1 MKIGL
6 IAHPEELTKGEIAAF
21 RAAGAD
27 VLGLHPVGG
36 NKATSSLENLLIWLK
51 TDKGRMLLSY
61 ARSLGL
67 EIEYEMHAASF
78 LVPREMF
85 SSHPEYFRE
94 ANGVRTNDYNFCVS
108 SDDMLRTV
116 ANRAAELVS
125 KLDYSSHDYYLWQ
138 DDVDGGEC
146 ECEKCRTLSASD
158 QSLIIANAIADELR
172 RFDSSARVC
181 YLAYLGTL
189 TPPKSV
195 KPAPGVFLEY
205 APMKRDRSI
214 PVWEDDNVKRELA
227 ALFDVFE
234 PGEAK
239 ILEYW
244 YDNSMFSNWKKPPKK
259 FTPDNERIA
268 KEIEFYRSLGVGNVT
283 SFACYL
289 GADYEALYGAPDF
302 SAIKF
307 AKR

>member
-51 TDKGRMLLSY
+51 TDKGRRLLSY

-108 SDDMLRTV
+108 SDEMLRTV

-146 ECEKCRTLSASD
+146 GCEKCRTLSASD
-158 QSLIIANAIADELR
+158 QSLIVANAIADELR

-268 KEIEFYRSLGVGNVT
+268 KEIDFYRSLGVGNVT

-289 GADYEALYGAPDF
+289 GADYQALYGSPDF
-302 SAIKF
+302 SAINRVK
-307 AKR
+307 K

>member
-51 TDKGRMLLSY
+51 TDKGRRLLSY

-108 SDDMLRTV
+108 SDEMLRTV

-138 DDVDGGEC
+138 DDVNGGEC
-146 ECEKCRTLSASD
+146 GCEKCRTLSASD
-158 QSLIIANAIADELR
+158 QSLIVANAIADELR

-268 KEIEFYRSLGVGNVT
+268 KEIDFYRSLGVGNVT

-302 SAIKF
+302 SAVKS

>member
-51 TDKGRMLLSY
+51 TDKGRRLLSY

-108 SDDMLRTV
+108 SDEMLRLM
-116 ANRAAELVS
+116 AKNAAALGRVLS
-125 KLDYSSHDYYLWQ
+125 PDTHDYYFWL
-138 DDVDGGEC
+138 DDAENNRCG
-146 ECEKCRTLSASD
+146 CEKCRTLSASD
-158 QSLIIANAIADELR
+158 QSLIVANAIADELR

-268 KEIEFYRSLGVGNVT
+268 REIKFYRSLGVGNVT

-302 SAIKF
+302 SAVKS

>member
-51 TDKGRMLLSY
+51 TDKGRRLLSY

-108 SDDMLRTV
+108 SDEMLRLM
-116 ANRAAELVS
+116 AKNAAALGRVLS
-125 KLDYSSHDYYLWQ
+125 PDTHDYYFWL
-138 DDVDGGEC
+138 DDAENSRCG
-146 ECEKCRTLSASD
+146 CEKCRVFSASD
-158 QSLIIANAIADELR
+158 QSLIVANAIADELR

-268 KEIEFYRSLGVGNVT
+268 REIEFYRSLGVGNVT

-302 SAIKF
+302 SAINRVK
-307 AKR
+307 K

>member
-51 TDKGRMLLSY
+51 TDKGRRLLSY
-61 ARSLGL
+61 ARSLDL

-108 SDDMLRTV
+108 SDEMLRTV

-146 ECEKCRTLSASD
+146 RCEKCRVFSASD
-158 QSLIIANAIADELR
+158 QSLIVANAIATGLR
-172 RFDSSARVC
+172 ETIPGARAC
-181 YLAYLGTL
+181 YLAYQNTL
-189 TPPKSV
+189 NPPALV

-205 APMKRDRSI
+205 APFKRDRSI
-214 PVWEDDNVKRELA
+214 PVWQDETVKRELD
-227 ALFDVFE
+227 ALFTVFDPAE
-234 PGEAK
+234 TK

-244 YDNSMFSNWKKPPKK
+244 YDNSLFSHWTKPPKK

-268 KEIEFYRSLGVGNVT
+268 REIEFYRSLGVGNVT

-302 SAIKF
+302 SAINRVK
-307 AKR
+307 K

>member
-51 TDKGRMLLSY
+51 TDKGRRLLSY

-78 LVPREMF
+78 LVPRKMF
-85 SSHPEYFRE
+85 SSHPEYFRK

-108 SDDMLRTV
+108 SDEMLRTV

-146 ECEKCRTLSASD
+146 GCEKCCVFSASD
-158 QSLIIANAIADELR
+158 QSLIVANAIADELR

-302 SAIKF
+302 SAVKS